1 MNLHEIDAPKHHS
14 THTNKIGHLIK
25 LAIEKS
31 THGRYIVATSQ
42 AGEVLVLPHFN
53 ASTRKDLTWVYDTEF
68 GYVFSTKRSA

>member
-14 THTNKIGHLIK
+14 THANKIGHLIK

-53 ASTRKDLTWVYDTEF
+53 A
-68 GYVFSTKRSA
+68 